1 MKVTPASWTLLS
13 KFILCLRD
21 IFLNNDVLNRVT
33 NDRSQHTTSI
43 LSTDPRFREGKTPQ
57 KTSDKEKKGRNLR
70 MGEAA
75 ELKYGESE

>member
-43 LSTDPRFREGKTPQ
+43 LSTDPRFRERKTPQ